1 MSKFHLVDE
10 CTYVSDYEW
19 RGLSHFSFS
28 STLTLAVSFKVL
40 MFTEK

>member
-1 MSKFHLVDE
+1 MSKFYLVDE

-19 RGLSHFSFS
+19 RGLSHILIFTNFN
-28 STLTLAVSFKVL
+28 LAVSFKDL